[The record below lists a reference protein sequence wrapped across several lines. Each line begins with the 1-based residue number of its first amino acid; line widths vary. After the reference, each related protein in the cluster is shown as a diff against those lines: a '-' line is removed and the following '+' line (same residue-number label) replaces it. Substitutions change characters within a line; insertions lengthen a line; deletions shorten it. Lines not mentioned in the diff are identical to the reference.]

1 MAAAT
6 SSSSSCHS
14 SIYIKDPVLTALST
28 YASVHTVSCSW
39 SITFGRLMTWRYLI
53 TFSWTSAKVEIW
65 LKYPAVKKKKK
76 NTHSCYHCQS
86 WEKKIHLTPD
96 SDRTFMMMIW
106 RKVGFFLQF
115 LRLYYSCVQTNM
127 DLTLNK
133 EIVNKCI
140 SFHDIYFSIYNIYF
154 FTVGFFFPL
163 VKRVPRLNTVFKP
176 DTSEMLTHEL
186 THQSSAPTST
196 N

>member
-6 SSSSSCHS
+6 SSSSSSCHS
-14 SIYIKDPVLTALST
+14 SIYIKDSVLTALST

-65 LKYPAVKKKKK
+65 LKYPAVKKKKH
-76 NTHSCYHCQS
+76 TQLLSL
-86 WEKKIHLTPD
+86 EKKENAPD

-115 LRLYYSCVQTNM
+115 LRLYYGCVQTNM
-127 DLTLNK
+127 DLKLIK

-154 FTVGFFFPL
+154 FTVGIFFPL

-186 THQSSAPTST
+186 PHQSSAPTST